1 PGLMVGDLDEYNAL
15 ELGVSRQHLLLRP
28 TARHLFAIDQGTTN
42 GTTINSMPL
51 GRGMARALADE
62 DLINLGNMVLMIH
75 IVKRPNPETEGTP
88 RPLKLLSEQAL
99 TENASPHNG
108 PDVQKPEPE

>member
-1 PGLMVGDLDEYNAL
+1 
-15 ELGVSRQHLLLRP
+15 
-28 TARHLFAIDQGTTN
+28 DQGSTN

-75 IVKRPNPETEGTP
+75 IVKRPNPETAGTTS
-88 RPLKLLSEQAL
+88 PLKMLSEQAL
-99 TENASPHNG
+99 AGNASPQNG
-108 PDVQKPEPE
+108 PDEQKPESE